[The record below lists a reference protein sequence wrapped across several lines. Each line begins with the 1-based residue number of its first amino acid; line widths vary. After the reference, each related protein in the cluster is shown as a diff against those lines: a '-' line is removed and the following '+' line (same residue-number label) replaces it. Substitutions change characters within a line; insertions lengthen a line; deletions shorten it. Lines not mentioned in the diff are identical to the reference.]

1 MAIHEV
7 SQGLQYQGPDERLV
21 YTITTTSWEA
31 APTSPTVVA
40 YDENGHVD
48 VTSTGGAT
56 GSGVFPSNSASASG
70 DVITLDL
77 LRDLVAGHTYRIEVK
92 FTVSTNIWEC
102 FFRVRCE
109 G

>member
-7 SQGLQYQGPDERLV
+7 SQGLQYQGADERLV
-21 YTITTTSWEA
+21 YTITTTNWES

-40 YDENGHVD
+40 YDENGHTD
-48 VTSTGGAT
+48 VTTT
-56 GSGVFPSNSASASG
+56 VFPSNSASASG

-77 LRDLVAGHTYRIEVK
+77 LRALTAGHTYRIEVK
-92 FTVSTNIWEC
+92 FTVSSNIWEC
-102 FFRVRCE
+102 FFRVKCE